1 MSLWFALTPAV
12 IGILI
17 ALYLFYKIFMAHRLG
32 KKVNAQRPDPK
43 AFDDYP
49 ELQAM
54 VDRFYIL
61 RYQARVEMDGK
72 TLSAK
77 EIDEGLQQLDDLIE
91 AALAGGAYGAKVT
104 GSGGGGCIIALCNED
119 TYENIDKN
127 IKCMGGSTIVTKI
140 ANQGV
145 RLEAINRYPL

>member
-1 MSLWFALTPAV
+1 MSPLEGEDPLSLWFALTPAV

-32 KKVNAQRPDPK
+32 KKVNAQRPEPK

-91 AALAGGAYGAKVT
+91 EGLSQVVALRDAQTPEEIGTARAEIAKIT
-104 GSGGGGCIIALCNED
+104 QD
-119 TYENIDKN
+119 
-127 IKCMGGSTIVTKI
+127 
-140 ANQGV
+140 
-145 RLEAINRYPL
+145 LEARAGV

>member
-1 MSLWFALTPAV
+1 MSPLEGEDPLSLWFALTPAV

-77 EIDEGLQQLDDLIE
+77 EVDEGLQQLDELIE
-91 AALAGGAYGAKVT
+91 EGLSQVVALRDAQTPEEIGTARAEIAKIT
-104 GSGGGGCIIALCNED
+104 RD
-119 TYENIDKN
+119 
-127 IKCMGGSTIVTKI
+127 
-140 ANQGV
+140 
-145 RLEAINRYPL
+145 LEARAGA

>member
-1 MSLWFALTPAV
+1 MSPLEGEDPLSLWFALTPAV

-17 ALYLFYKIFMAHRLG
+17 ALYLLYKIFVAHRFG

-61 RYQARVEMDGK
+61 RYQARVELDSK

-77 EIDEGLQQLDDLIE
+77 EIDEGVQQLDDLIE
-91 AALAGGAYGAKVT
+91 EGLSQVITLRDAETPEEIGNARAAIT
-104 GSGGGGCIIALCNED
+104 RI
-119 TYENIDKN
+119 TQ
-127 IKCMGGSTIVTKI
+127 T
-140 ANQGV
+140 
-145 RLEAINRYPL
+145 LEARAGV

>member
-1 MSLWFALTPAV
+1 LSLWFALTPAV

-17 ALYLFYKIFMAHRLG
+17 ALYLLYKIFVAHRLG

-61 RYQARVEMDGK
+61 RYQARVELDSK

-77 EIDEGLQQLDDLIE
+77 EIDEGVQQLDDLIE
-91 AALAGGAYGAKVT
+91 EGLSQVITLRDAETPEEIGNARAAIT
-104 GSGGGGCIIALCNED
+104 RI
-119 TYENIDKN
+119 TQ
-127 IKCMGGSTIVTKI
+127 T
-140 ANQGV
+140 
-145 RLEAINRYPL
+145 LEARAGV

>member
-1 MSLWFALTPAV
+1 MSPLEGEDPLSLWFALTPAV

-77 EIDEGLQQLDDLIE
+77 EIDEGLQQLDELIE
-91 AALAGGAYGAKVT
+91 EGLSQVVALRDAQTPEEIGAACAEIAKIT
-104 GSGGGGCIIALCNED
+104 QD
-119 TYENIDKN
+119 
-127 IKCMGGSTIVTKI
+127 
-140 ANQGV
+140 
-145 RLEAINRYPL
+145 LEARAGV

>member
-1 MSLWFALTPAV
+1 MSPLEGEDPLSLWFALTPAV

-17 ALYLFYKIFMAHRLG
+17 ALYLLYKIFVAHRLG

-61 RYQARVEMDGK
+61 RYQARVELDSK

-77 EIDEGLQQLDDLIE
+77 EIDEGVQQLDDMIE
-91 AALAGGAYGAKVT
+91 EGLSQVITLRDAETPEEIGNARAAIT
-104 GSGGGGCIIALCNED
+104 RI
-119 TYENIDKN
+119 TQ
-127 IKCMGGSTIVTKI
+127 T
-140 ANQGV
+140 
-145 RLEAINRYPL
+145 LEARAGV

>member
-1 MSLWFALTPAV
+1 LSPLEGEDPLSLWFALTPAV

-77 EIDEGLQQLDDLIE
+77 EIDEGLQQLDELIE
-91 AALAGGAYGAKVT
+91 EGLSQVVALRDAQTPEEIGAARAEIAKIT
-104 GSGGGGCIIALCNED
+104 QD
-119 TYENIDKN
+119 
-127 IKCMGGSTIVTKI
+127 
-140 ANQGV
+140 
-145 RLEAINRYPL
+145 LEARAGV

>member
-1 MSLWFALTPAV
+1 MSPLEGEDPLSLWFALTPAV

-17 ALYLFYKIFMAHRLG
+17 ALYLLYKIFVAHRLG

-61 RYQARVEMDGK
+61 RYQARVELDSK

-77 EIDEGLQQLDDLIE
+77 EIDEGVQQLDELIE
-91 AALAGGAYGAKVT
+91 EGLSQVITLRDAETPEEIGNARAAIT
-104 GSGGGGCIIALCNED
+104 RI
-119 TYENIDKN
+119 TQ
-127 IKCMGGSTIVTKI
+127 T
-140 ANQGV
+140 
-145 RLEAINRYPL
+145 LEARAGV

>member
-1 MSLWFALTPAV
+1 MSPLEGEDPLSLWFALTPAV

-91 AALAGGAYGAKVT
+91 EGLSQVVALRDAQTPEEIGTARAEIAKIT
-104 GSGGGGCIIALCNED
+104 RD
-119 TYENIDKN
+119 
-127 IKCMGGSTIVTKI
+127 
-140 ANQGV
+140 
-145 RLEAINRYPL
+145 LEARAGA

>member
-17 ALYLFYKIFMAHRLG
+17 ALYLLYKIFVAHRLG

-61 RYQARVEMDGK
+61 RYQARVELDSK

-77 EIDEGLQQLDDLIE
+77 EIDEGVQQLDDLIE
-91 AALAGGAYGAKVT
+91 EGLSQVITLRDAETPEEIGNARAAIT
-104 GSGGGGCIIALCNED
+104 RI
-119 TYENIDKN
+119 TQ
-127 IKCMGGSTIVTKI
+127 T
-140 ANQGV
+140 
-145 RLEAINRYPL
+145 LEARAGV

>member
-1 MSLWFALTPAV
+1 LSPLEGEDPLSLWFALTPAV

-32 KKVNAQRPDPK
+32 KKVNAQRPEPK

-91 AALAGGAYGAKVT
+91 EGLSQVVALRDAQTPEEIGTARAEIAKIT
-104 GSGGGGCIIALCNED
+104 QD
-119 TYENIDKN
+119 
-127 IKCMGGSTIVTKI
+127 
-140 ANQGV
+140 
-145 RLEAINRYPL
+145 LEARAGV

>member
-1 MSLWFALTPAV
+1 MYFT
-12 IGILI
+12 
-17 ALYLFYKIFMAHRLG
+17 YLLYKIFVAHRLG

-61 RYQARVEMDGK
+61 RYQARVELDSK

-77 EIDEGLQQLDDLIE
+77 EIDEGVQQLDDLIE
-91 AALAGGAYGAKVT
+91 EGLSQVITLRDAETPEEIGNARAAIT
-104 GSGGGGCIIALCNED
+104 RI
-119 TYENIDKN
+119 TQ
-127 IKCMGGSTIVTKI
+127 T
-140 ANQGV
+140 
-145 RLEAINRYPL
+145 LEARAGV

>member
-1 MSLWFALTPAV
+1 MSPLEGEDPLSLWFALTPAV

-17 ALYLFYKIFMAHRLG
+17 ALYLLYKIFVAHRLG

-61 RYQARVEMDGK
+61 RYQARVELDRE

-77 EIDEGLQQLDDLIE
+77 EIDEGVQQLDDLIE
-91 AALAGGAYGAKVT
+91 EGLSQVITLRDAETPDEIGNARAAIT
-104 GSGGGGCIIALCNED
+104 RI
-119 TYENIDKN
+119 TQ
-127 IKCMGGSTIVTKI
+127 T
-140 ANQGV
+140 
-145 RLEAINRYPL
+145 LEARAGV

>member
-1 MSLWFALTPAV
+1 MSPLEGEDPLSLWFALTPAV

-17 ALYLFYKIFMAHRLG
+17 ALYLLYKIFVAHRLG

-61 RYQARVEMDGK
+61 RYQARVELDSK

-77 EIDEGLQQLDDLIE
+77 EIDEGVQQLDDLIE
-91 AALAGGAYGAKVT
+91 EGLSQVITLRDAETPEEIGNARAAIT
-104 GSGGGGCIIALCNED
+104 RI
-119 TYENIDKN
+119 TQ
-127 IKCMGGSTIVTKI
+127 T
-140 ANQGV
+140 
-145 RLEAINRYPL
+145 LEARAGV